1 MVLCGRCVVCNEI
14 RVGSKYRKITES
26 SKNKAEAGG
35 YNNLSVDDLICNI
48 CYNRCINYDSHI
60 KPNKKPNDD
69 SSFKTKAQSSLS
81 SKVELEEQIE
91 ELQQHITI
99 LSTELENITRP
110 VGTNN
115 LIGNYFFFIY
125 NSFGFIKIS

>member
-1 MVLCGRCVVCNEI
+1 MVLCGRCVICNEI
-14 RVGSKYRKITES
+14 REGSKYRKITES

-35 YNNLSVDDLICNI
+35 YNNLSVNDLICNI

-60 KPNKKPNDD
+60 KPNKKPDD
-69 SSFKTKAQSSLS
+69 NSFKTNARSSSS
-81 SKVELEEQIE
+81 SKLVELEAHVK

-110 VGTNN
+110 VDTNN
-115 LIGNYFFFIY
+115 LIGNFFFL
-125 NSFGFIKIS
+125 

>member
-1 MVLCGRCVVCNEI
+1 
-14 RVGSKYRKITES
+14 
-26 SKNKAEAGG
+26 
-35 YNNLSVDDLICNI
+35 YNNLSVNDLICDI

-60 KPNKKPNDD
+60 KPNKKLNDD
-69 SSFKTKAQSSLS
+69 NFSSS
-81 SKVELEEQIE
+81 SKLLELEAQVE

-115 LIGNYFFFIY
+115 LI
-125 NSFGFIKIS
+125 

>member
-1 MVLCGRCVVCNEI
+1 MVIKKTILGLI
-14 RVGSKYRKITES
+14 TYQSKS

-60 KPNKKPNDD
+60 KPNKKSNDD
-69 SSFKTKAQSSLS
+69 NLFKTNVQSSSS
-81 SKVELEEQIE
+81 SKLVELEAHVK

-99 LSTELENITRP
+99 LSAELENITRP
-110 VGTNN
+110 VDTNN
-115 LIGNYFFFIY
+115 LI
-125 NSFGFIKIS
+125 

>member
-1 MVLCGRCVVCNEI
+1 MVLHGRCVVCNEI
-14 RVGSKYRKITES
+14 RVNSKYRKITES

-60 KPNKKPNDD
+60 KPNKKSNDD
-69 SSFKTKAQSSLS
+69 NLFKTNVQSSSS
-81 SKVELEEQIE
+81 SKLIELEAQVE
-91 ELQQHITI
+91 ELKQHITI

-115 LIGNYFFFIY
+115 LIGIFFFFI
-125 NSFGFIKIS
+125 ILLDL